1 MNKKFPIVTL
11 VGLPSIAPDLTSS
24 DREKLL
30 TRIKFSP
37 DLLPILHNN
46 SAVDT
51 SVFLNPKPQTTLQ
64 ELVDGYSEIETKS
77 DLILDILCSR
87 AEKANLNMPIDPIN
101 QPDVAIAAYSLFGG
115 KPDFVTFEMYRKL
128 LDYQVDLGRALAQV
142 G

>member
-1 MNKKFPIVTL
+1 MVLRSIYPKYA
-11 VGLPSIAPDLTSS
+11 LPP
-24 DREKLL
+24 
-30 TRIKFSP
+30 F
-37 DLLPILHNN
+37 HNN

-77 DLILDILCSR
+77 DLILDILSSR

-128 LDYQVDLGRALAQV
+128 LDYQVDLGRAL
-142 G
+142 